1 MPDCGIRVFQHVE
14 RTDDFLMPY
23 RKAATLEGAPGGR
36 RRGKA
41 LSVIR
46 DETEGT
52 IVTASERAKK
62 GTSRW
67 LENEGA
73 CSLTSLCGL
82 VIRTLGQK

>member
-1 MPDCGIRVFQHVE
+1 M
-14 RTDDFLMPY
+14 
-23 RKAATLEGAPGGR
+23 
-36 RRGKA
+36 
-41 LSVIR
+41 IR

-67 LENEGA
+67 LENKGA